1 LERCTVPAIEID
13 VPMQLDGILAESDAL
28 AYMQE
33 VRALEVEIVK
43 REAVLAA
50 RFAESGKKGVK
61 KSGSGKR

>member
-50 RFAESGKKGVK
+50 RFVK
-61 KSGSGKR
+61 KSAKKSGALKR